1 MKTTPY
7 LFLIVL
13 ILVVTPTVAYS
24 QQGRADDKHQI
35 STLDRK
41 RNAALFVEANKEKN
55 AGDLKKAEILY
66 QKCIELDPQDAAS
79 MYELARIHILNNKL
93 KDAQKM
99 ALQATEIDSTNTWYK
114 LLLSNIYKID
124 KAYAN
129 SVEVL
134 EDLVQQNPENLEFN
148 KELAYNYVMVGENE
162 KAIKLLNVIEGKLG
176 VNEQISMQKQK
187 LYSNLKMADSAVIEI
202 EKLIKEFPLEARY
215 YALLAEL
222 SLQNKLDDKALWAYT
237 KIVELDPENAYIHI
251 SLSDFHRKAG
261 NNSKALEELKLGF
274 LNDQLD
280 LDSKIQIMLSY
291 YTPEQIF
298 EENNPEAFELISLL
312 AEKYPENTRILAI
325 KSEVLYQARDF
336 ENALE
341 ILSKVVK
348 IDSNLFASWE
358 QLLITE
364 SALSKFESLREHSQK
379 VIRLFPRRPIAY
391 LFAGMVDS
399 QEEKQSEALEY
410 FKKGIKLVVN
420 NAALS
425 VQFYSFL
432 GNTYHELKDY
442 AASDQAYES
451 ALKLDPENAMILNN
465 YAYYLSLRSEKL
477 DLAKQMSFKAVQL
490 DPENVSNI
498 DTKAWVLYK
507 LKNFEEAKIVIEKA
521 MAQDDES
528 SAEVF
533 EHYGDILFQLGDK
546 KKAVKYWKK
555 ARKKGSESEWLDKKI
570 RNKKLYETNN

>member
-1 MKTTPY
+1 MKTIPHIL
-7 LFLIVL
+7 LFIAIVFAVP
-13 ILVVTPTVAYS
+13 IITYS
-24 QQGRADDKHQI
+24 QTSKVETKHQI
-35 STLDRK
+35 SILDRK
-41 RNAALFVEANKEKN
+41 NNAKLFIDANKKKN
-55 AGDLKKAEILY
+55 AGALKEAEMLY

-79 MYELARIHILNNKL
+79 MYELARIYILNNNL
-93 KDAQKM
+93 AEAQIMAKM
-99 ALQATEIDSTNTWYK
+99 ATEIDSTNTWYK

-124 KAYAN
+124 KAYAS
-129 SVEVL
+129 SVGVL
-134 EDLVQQNPENLEFN
+134 EDLVRQDPENLEFN
-148 KELAYNYVMVGENE
+148 KELAYNYVMIGENE
-162 KAIKLLNVIEGKLG
+162 KAIQLLNIIEGKVG

-187 LYSNLKMADSAVIEI
+187 LYTGLKMADSAIVEI

-222 SLQNKLDDKALWAYT
+222 SLQNKFDDKALWAYS

-251 SLSDFHRKAG
+251 SLSDFYRKSG
-261 NNSKALEELKLGF
+261 NNSKALDELKLGF
-274 LNDQLD
+274 LNDELD
-280 LDSKIQIMLSY
+280 IDSKIQIMLSY

-298 EENNPEAFELISLL
+298 EENNPEAFDLITLL
-312 AEKYPENTRILAI
+312 ADKYPENTRILAI

-336 ENALE
+336 EKAHE
-341 ILSKVVK
+341 ILLKVVN
-348 IDSNLFASWE
+348 IDSTLFASWE

-364 SALSKFESLREHSQK
+364 SALSDFESLKKNSQK

-399 QEEKQSEALEY
+399 QEGKHKEALEY
-410 FKKGIKLVVN
+410 YKKGIKLVVN

-432 GNTYHELKDY
+432 GNSYHELGDDG
-442 AASDQAYES
+442 ASDQAYES
-451 ALKLDPENAMILNN
+451 ALRLDPENALILNN

-507 LKNFEEAKIVIEKA
+507 LEDYEEAKKIIEKA
-521 MAQDDES
+521 LAISDEN

-533 EHYGDILFQLGDK
+533 EHYGDILFRLGEK
-546 KKAVKYWKK
+546 KKAIKWWKK
-555 ARKKGSESEWLDKKI
+555 ARKKGTDSKWLNKKI
-570 RNKKLYETNN
+570 KDKKLYEPKI